1 MPKQALALFRSFLLI
16 FALLSCDD
24 GRIYDTEVILPEE
37 GRVVKFTGEVIGNN
51 NWTDKY
57 SVVLAGFDDEG
68 EYAIITKTVPLTG
81 KTEVVLSGISDE
93 VTRMELCVINRLRK
107 RIVTLQAFECPATTD
122 TIRLE
127 ATPIDAG
134 MYATI
139 QDRLFNTTCAACH
152 GYGERAAAGLFL
164 TEGRSHAA
172 LVGQP
177 SVKMPGMHL
186 VAEGNAEESV
196 LYQTLASEVSTGW
209 GYDHTKEVL
218 SPAWLELLKDWID
231 AGAKE

>member
-1 MPKQALALFRSFLLI
+1 MKKTSHISIILI
-16 FALLSCDD
+16 ILALLSCDD
-24 GRIYDTEVILPEE
+24 GRIYDTEAILPEE
-37 GRVVKFTGEVIGNN
+37 GRVVELTGEVTGS

-57 SVVLAGFDDEG
+57 SVVLAGFGEDS
-68 EYAIITKTVPLTG
+68 EYAIITKSVPLTG
-81 KTEVVLSGISDE
+81 KTKVVLSGISDE

-127 ATPIDAG
+127 AAPVDAG

-172 LVGQP
+172 LVGKE
-177 SVKMPGMHL
+177 SVKVPGMLL

-196 LYQTLASEVSTGW
+196 LY
-209 GYDHTKEVL
+209 
-218 SPAWLELLKDWID
+218 
-231 AGAKE
+231 